1 MFMKNSR
8 TITCIA
14 LHKTTPNVVFHY
26 TVTRN
31 GQITFIHDE
40 NKVLPLTPAIDG
52 TTLHIAVEPS
62 LAALTHRQEEA
73 LFDLLVEL
81 TETYPKAVIKEI
93 EFWEQGCTSALGWDV
108 SQWLRNYEPDLERAA

>member
-1 MFMKNSR
+1 MKNSR
-8 TITCIA
+8 TITRIA

-40 NKVLPLTPAIDG
+40 NKVLPIVQSMDG
-52 TTLHIAVEPS
+52 TTLHIAVERGIAPLS
-62 LAALTHRQEEA
+62 HRQEEA

-81 TETYPKAVIKEI
+81 SEKYPKAVIKEI
-93 EFWEQGCTSALGWDV
+93 EFWEKGCPSALGLDV
-108 SQWLRNYEPDLERAA
+108 SHWLKNYEPDLERVA